1 MSDSKTIDAQAGFE
15 SAITTL
21 MVALAGGNII
31 HDAAG
36 FLEFCMVASL
46 EKYVLD
52 NEIIGMAMR
61 AVKGIEVND
70 DTLALDVMKKVGAGG
85 HFVSVRHTRKYMRKE
100 QYKPQLADRSTRK
113 EWAKAGS
120 HDTKDKALRRVDEIL
135 SAPVVRTVED
145 SVLHEIRTSIP
156 GIVSEV
162 I

>member
-1 MSDSKTIDAQAGFE
+1 
-15 SAITTL
+15 
-21 MVALAGGNII
+21 
-31 HDAAG
+31 
-36 FLEFCMVASL
+36 MVASL

-85 HFVSVRHTRKYMRKE
+85 HFVTARHTRKFMRKE
-100 QYKPQLADRSTRK
+100 QYAPQLADRSTRQ
-113 EWAKAGS
+113 EWAEAGS
-120 HDTKDKALRRVDEIL
+120 PDTKEKALSKVNEIL

-145 SVLHEIRTSIP
+145 SVLQEIRTSIT